1 MNRDILTVIQENMST
16 FSKGQ
21 KRIANYI
28 LESYDKAAFMTA
40 SRLGKTVSVSEST
53 VVRFAAELG
62 YDGYPSMQRSLQKML
77 RTRLTSVQR
86 IEVSNDRIGDQDLLS
101 SVLQSDIEK
110 LRLTLE
116 EVDRQ
121 SFDRAVDA
129 IVSAR
134 KIYIMGVRSSAS
146 LATFLSFYFNLIFDN
161 VISVAANTASEVF
174 ETMLRVGAEDVVIGV
189 SFPRYSSR
197 TVQAMSFARD
207 RKATTVAITDSEAA
221 PLAPICKY
229 TLKARSDMASF
240 VDSLVAPLSLI
251 NSLLVAI
258 ARSKSDV
265 VDHFERLEHIWE
277 EYGVFV
283 SMEEE
288 NQCRR
293 PLWWWRAA
301 ARRVCSP
308 RCGSPNRAPRRS
320 SRRRRPSWAA
330 SSGAGMCS
338 SRRSLRPGRCS
349 PSCGGGW
356 RRAACG
362 WRRAPKW
369 WAYRPAR
376 CGSPTDGPMRATR
389 RFSARVSRSS
399 TPRSRRS
406 TATASTTTC

>member
-62 YDGYPSMQRSLQKML
+62 YDGYPSMQRSLQKMI
-77 RTRLTSVQR
+77 RNRLTSVQR

-110 LRLTLE
+110 IRLTLE

-207 RKATTVAITDSEAA
+207 RKATTVAITDSEAS

-240 VDSLVAPLSLI
+240 GDSLVAPLSLV
-251 NSLLVAI
+251 NALLVAVSR
-258 ARSKSDV
+258 AKND
-265 VDHFERLEHIWE
+265 DLANTFQTLERIWE
-277 EYGVFV
+277 DYGVYEKV
-283 SMEEE
+283 QE
-288 NQCRR
+288 
-293 PLWWWRAA
+293 
-301 ARRVCSP
+301 
-308 RCGSPNRAPRRS
+308 
-320 SRRRRPSWAA
+320 
-330 SSGAGMCS
+330 
-338 SRRSLRPGRCS
+338 
-349 PSCGGGW
+349 
-356 RRAACG
+356 
-362 WRRAPKW
+362 
-369 WAYRPAR
+369 
-376 CGSPTDGPMRATR
+376 
-389 RFSARVSRSS
+389 
-399 TPRSRRS
+399 
-406 TATASTTTC
+406 